1 MNLRF
6 TKFKIVICLIFSIVA
21 LNANALSSKVKNF
34 DFWGFQAKFLLEGR
48 LVSSSKAEAALATR
62 GLKVANSGRGAVIV
76 NVEGKKFFL
85 ELINSETEGFFFVF
99 SDLPEDI
106 KQIQE
111 QAKGYPTLVSEK
123 TLSKKEWGILSSSDP
138 SLELGVTTPND
149 LVKVLGKPDHTGP
162 DYTEENQQKRT
173 RWVWVLKRDYE
184 KEKSCYGKIEK
195 NSSSAAMQIVFS
207 FDTENKLRKIS
218 FINSISGEC

>member
-99 SDLPEDI
+99 
-106 KQIQE
+106 
-111 QAKGYPTLVSEK
+111 
-123 TLSKKEWGILSSSDP
+123 
-138 SLELGVTTPND
+138 
-149 LVKVLGKPDHTGP
+149 
-162 DYTEENQQKRT
+162 
-173 RWVWVLKRDYE
+173 
-184 KEKSCYGKIEK
+184 
-195 NSSSAAMQIVFS
+195 
-207 FDTENKLRKIS
+207 
-218 FINSISGEC
+218 